1 MLLPSEL
8 MHTDKVLQMLPYFM
22 IGRYLLGDVIA
33 TIKRLPGFGMTCMF
47 AYMLII
53 GFSGNVYDNA
63 MGFYWNHVSL
73 SELMLNSSSVVY
85 WIARMGTAVLGIVA
99 LLYFFDLLL
108 KFGVVSKL
116 SVFGRTTLGVY
127 ILHQDILAVV
137 INPILSP
144 NAMLVLTI
152 SNYKSLIYII
162 ISCVFIVLNNYCK
175 ISTWVICHFII
186 MASKKVNF
194 INAFLW
200 ELPKRLLKEN

>member
-152 SNYKSLIYII
+152 SVLL
-162 ISCVFIVLNNYCK
+162 FI
-175 ISTWVICHFII
+175 ICHFII